1 MAAPTKPTGSRK
13 QAPAKEVKEVKE
25 VKASKA
31 VKDTKEVKP
40 VAAAKD
46 VKPAKAVAKEV
57 KPVKDAKDTKAV
69 KDTKEVKPVKE
80 VKGAKTPAPVAPP
93 ADPAPAARK
102 GRKKSAALDA
112 PQIQKLITTGQ
123 ERGWLTYEEINE
135 GLPDDFT
142 AFDME
147 TLLETL
153 EEKAIEV
160 VDEVPASG
168 TVGKEVELKDDAAL
182 DESIRRKVE
191 QAEKI
196 KANVEAVR
204 KKAAKDAA
212 SREALAAQADNQ
224 RIDDPVRLY
233 LMEMGKV
240 PLLTREEEVYLAK
253 QIEKGRHEILGAIS
267 RASIAAMELGRIN
280 SRVEVG
286 QFNLNDILRANVDE
300 TDPEER
306 ARIIKMILDNLKGVL
321 DHFAVIQD
329 QLDLIEDPT
338 FEGEEREIAVR
349 DVETRREEIYKLL
362 LKVDLNFSIVEQI
375 SARVKDIYVQIDK
388 AHEEIRRTILE
399 AMMSEDDLRRVVR
412 RTKKNSPEAKALQ
425 RKYGKTLDEFIRLD
439 KQLRMAQRNI
449 KRLEKESGNKY
460 DELKIII
467 ERIKKGEKQAH
478 EAKMKVVEANLRL
491 VVSIAKKYTNRG
503 LQFLD
508 LIQEGNI
515 GLMRAVDKF
524 EYQRG
529 YKFSTYATWWI
540 RQAVTRAIADQ
551 ARTIRIPVHMIETI
565 NKLSRVQ
572 RYLVQELGREPTPDE
587 IAEKMGMPVE
597 KIRRVFK
604 IAMQPISLETPI
616 GEDGDSHFGDF
627 IPDEDAQSPVTATA
641 YKLMQEKIEEVLST
655 LTDREQKVLRLRF
668 GIGGSDFPRT
678 LEEVGTIFNVTRE
691 RVRQIETKALNKLR
705 HPSRRKQLIEF
716 ME

>member
-1 MAAPTKPTGSRK
+1 
-13 QAPAKEVKEVKE
+13 
-25 VKASKA
+25 
-31 VKDTKEVKP
+31 
-40 VAAAKD
+40 
-46 VKPAKAVAKEV
+46 
-57 KPVKDAKDTKAV
+57 
-69 KDTKEVKPVKE
+69 
-80 VKGAKTPAPVAPP
+80 
-93 ADPAPAARK
+93 
-102 GRKKSAALDA
+102 
-112 PQIQKLITTGQ
+112 
-123 ERGWLTYEEINE
+123 
-135 GLPDDFT
+135 
-142 AFDME
+142 ME
-147 TLLETL
+147 NLLETL
-153 EEKAIEV
+153 EEKQIEV
-160 VDEVPASG
+160 VDEAPSPAG
-168 TVGKEVELKDDAAL
+168 TSEATDDASL
-182 DESIRRKVE
+182 EESIRRKVE

-267 RASIAAMELGRIN
+267 RASIAAMELGRIY

-306 ARIIKMILDNLKGVL
+306 ARIIKIILDNLKSVL

-329 QLDLIEDPT
+329 QLDLLEDPT
-338 FEGEEREIAVR
+338 FEGEERDAAVK
-349 DVETRREEIYKLL
+349 DVENRREEIYKLL
-362 LKVDLNFSIVEQI
+362 LKVDLNFIIVEQI
-375 SARVKDIYVQIDK
+375 AGRVKDIYVQIDK

-412 RTKKNSPEAKALQ
+412 RTKKNSPEAKALFK
-425 RKYGKTLDEFIRLD
+425 KYGKTLDEFIRLD

-655 LTDREQKVLRLRF
+655 LTEREQKVLRLRF

>member
-1 MAAPTKPTGSRK
+1 MKKNSAPKIADKLTDLISEGKQKGHVTYEELNRK
-13 QAPAKEVKEVKE
+13 LPEDFSTDEM
-25 VKASKA
+25 
-31 VKDTKEVKP
+31 DTLLQELESLDIDVYE
-40 VAAAKD
+40 AKD
-46 VKPAKAVAKEV
+46 LEEAEKDEEEGSS
-57 KPVKDAKDTKAV
+57 KDAKA
-69 KDTKEVKPVKE
+69 TKEKE
-80 VKGAKTPAPVAPP
+80 P
-93 ADPAPAARK
+93 
-102 GRKKSAALDA
+102 KK
-112 PQIQKLITTGQ
+112 K
-123 ERGWLTYEEINE
+123 RGMK
-135 GLPDDFT
+135 LPDF
-142 AFDME
+142 
-147 TLLETL
+147 
-153 EEKAIEV
+153 
-160 VDEVPASG
+160 
-168 TVGKEVELKDDAAL
+168 
-182 DESIRRKVE
+182 
-191 QAEKI
+191 
-196 KANVEAVR
+196 
-204 KKAAKDAA
+204 KKADDDEEEDEDV
-212 SREALAAQADNQ
+212 SDFRQNLQQDTQDNS

-240 PLLTREEEVYLAK
+240 PLLTREEEVFLAK
-253 QIEKGRHEILGAIS
+253 EIEKGRHEIMAAIA
-267 RASIAAMELGRIN
+267 RASATSAELGRIYAKI
-280 SRVEVG
+280 ETG

-306 ARIIKMILDNLKGVL
+306 ARVIRIILDNLQKVL
-321 DHFAVIQD
+321 DHYEVIAD
-329 QLDLIEDPT
+329 KLDILDDPT
-338 FEGEEREIAVR
+338 VEEDEEDEARET
-349 DVETRREEIYKLL
+349 VETLRNEIYTLL
-362 LKVDLNFSIVEQI
+362 RKIDLNFAIVEQI
-375 SARVKDIYVQIDK
+375 AKRVHDLYVRIDNAQRDIRK
-388 AHEEIRRTILE
+388 TILE
-399 AMMSEDDLRRVVR
+399 AMMSEDELRRAVR
-412 RTKKNSPEAKALQ
+412 KTKKNSPEAKALEE
-425 RKYGKTLDEFIRLD
+425 KTGKTLDQLIKLD
-439 KQLRMAQRNI
+439 KRIRMAQRNI
-449 KRLEKESGNKY
+449 KRLEKEAGNDY
-460 DELKIII
+460 DELKIIVD
-467 ERIKKGEKQAH
+467 RIKRGEKQA
-478 EAKMKVVEANLRL
+478 EIAKMKVVEANLRL

-572 RYLVQELGREPTPDE
+572 RFLVQELGREPTPDE

-641 YKLMQEKIEEVLST
+641 YKLMQEKIEKVLNT
-655 LTDREQKVLRLRF
+655 LTEREQKVLRLRF

-705 HPSRRKQLIEF
+705 HPKRRKELIEF

>member
-1 MAAPTKPTGSRK
+1 MKKNSAPEALKTQLEGLISEG
-13 QAPAKEVKEVKE
+13 KE
-25 VKASKA
+25 
-31 VKDTKEVKP
+31 
-40 VAAAKD
+40 
-46 VKPAKAVAKEV
+46 
-57 KPVKDAKDTKAV
+57 
-69 KDTKEVKPVKE
+69 
-80 VKGAKTPAPVAPP
+80 KGH
-93 ADPAPAARK
+93 
-102 GRKKSAALDA
+102 
-112 PQIQKLITTGQ
+112 
-123 ERGWLTYEEINE
+123 LTYEELSRK
-135 GLPDDFT
+135 LPEDFS
-142 AFDME
+142 ADEMD
-147 TLLETL
+147 TLLQEL
-153 EEKAIEV
+153 EALDIDVFEAKDL
-160 VDEVPASG
+160 VDEEEEQEG
-168 TVGKEVELKDDAAL
+168 DGKAKDKKDP
-182 DESIRRKVE
+182 
-191 QAEKI
+191 
-196 KANVEAVR
+196 
-204 KKAAKDAA
+204 KKAAVTARRAGKIPDFTKRDEQDEDGDDERPTIVRQDLLQEAA
-212 SREALAAQADNQ
+212 DTA

-240 PLLTREEEVYLAK
+240 PLLTRDEEVYLAK
-253 QIEKGRHEILGAIS
+253 EIEKGRHDIMSAIA
-267 RASIAAMELGRIN
+267 RASATSAELGRIYAKI
-280 SRVEVG
+280 ETG

-306 ARIIKMILDNLKGVL
+306 ARVIKIILDNLKLVL
-321 DHFAVIQD
+321 SHYEVIAD
-329 QLDLIEDPT
+329 KLDLLEDPT
-338 FEGEEREIAVR
+338 LPEKERKDASGT
-349 DVETRREEIYKLL
+349 VEKLRETIYDLL
-362 LKVDLNFSIVEQI
+362 RKIDLNFSIVEQI
-375 SARVKDIYVQIDK
+375 AGKVRDLYIKIDR
-388 AHEEIRRTILE
+388 ANREIRQTILK

-412 RTKKNSPEAKALQ
+412 KTKKNSPEAKALFN
-425 RKYGKTLDEFIRLD
+425 KTGKSLDELIKLD
-439 KQLRMAQRNI
+439 KRIRMAQRNI
-449 KRLEKESGNKY
+449 KRLEKEAGNNY
-460 DELKIII
+460 DELKIIVD
-467 ERIKKGEKQAH
+467 RIVHGEKQAH

-572 RYLVQELGREPTPDE
+572 RYLVQEFGREPTPDE
-587 IAEKMGMPVE
+587 IADKMGMPVE

-641 YKLMQEKIEEVLST
+641 YKLMQEKIEKVLNT
-655 LTDREQKVLRLRF
+655 LTEREQKVLRLRF

-705 HPSRRKQLIEF
+705 HPGRRKELIEF

>member
-1 MAAPTKPTGSRK
+1 MKLM
-13 QAPAKEVKEVKE
+13 
-25 VKASKA
+25 
-31 VKDTKEVKP
+31 
-40 VAAAKD
+40 
-46 VKPAKAVAKEV
+46 
-57 KPVKDAKDTKAV
+57 
-69 KDTKEVKPVKE
+69 
-80 VKGAKTPAPVAPP
+80 
-93 ADPAPAARK
+93 
-102 GRKKSAALDA
+102 KKSKSSRF
-112 PQIQKLITTGQ
+112 PSGVKKLIDSGKK
-123 ERGWLTYEEINE
+123 RGWLTYEEINDNI
-135 GLPDDFT
+135 PDDFSP
-142 AFDME
+142 AHME
-147 TLLETL
+147 DLLEEL
-153 EEKAIEV
+153 ENQSIEVMEEEPAGEEKTDKKKSEAEHQ
-160 VDEVPASG
+160 
-168 TVGKEVELKDDAAL
+168 
-182 DESIRRKVE
+182 RKVKM
-191 QAEKI
+191 AARI
-196 KANVEAVR
+196 KVTADEAK
-204 KKAAKDAA
+204 KKAAKVGSSVATPRD
-212 SREALAAQADNQ
+212 LLNQQADNQ

-240 PLLTREEEVYLAK
+240 PLLTREEEVFLAK
-253 QIEKGRHEILGAIS
+253 QIEKGRHEITGAIA
-267 RASIAAMELGRIN
+267 RASITSQELGRIY
-280 SRVEVG
+280 SRIEVG

-300 TDPEER
+300 TDPEAR
-306 ARIIKMILDNLKGVL
+306 ARTIKMILDNLKSVL
-321 DHFAVIQD
+321 DHFEVIAD
-329 QLDLIEDPT
+329 QLDLLEDPT
-338 FEGEEREIAVR
+338 FEGEERDEAMV
-349 DVETRREEIYKLL
+349 DVEKRREEIYKLL
-362 LKVDLNFSIVEQI
+362 LKVDLNFAIVEQI
-375 SARVKDIYVQIDK
+375 ASRVKEIYYQIDR
-388 AHEEIRRTILE
+388 AQEEIRRTILE
-399 AMMSEDDLRRVVR
+399 AMMSEDELRRVVR
-412 RTKKNSPEAKALQ
+412 KTKKNSPEAKALMK
-425 RKYGKTLDEFIRLD
+425 KYGKSLDEFIRLD

-460 DELKIII
+460 EELKIII
-467 ERIKKGEKQAH
+467 DRIKKGEKQAH

-655 LTDREQKVLRLRF
+655 LTEREQKVLRLRF

>member
-1 MAAPTKPTGSRK
+1 MPTR
-13 QAPAKEVKEVKE
+13 
-25 VKASKA
+25 
-31 VKDTKEVKP
+31 TKK
-40 VAAAKD
+40 K
-46 VKPAKAVAKEV
+46 
-57 KPVKDAKDTKAV
+57 
-69 KDTKEVKPVKE
+69 
-80 VKGAKTPAPVAPP
+80 
-93 ADPAPAARK
+93 
-102 GRKKSAALDA
+102 KKSELTAGLTR
-112 PQIQKLITTGQ
+112 LIETGKQ
-123 ERGWLTYEEINE
+123 RGHLTYEEINE
-135 GLPDDFT
+135 ELPADYT
-142 AFDME
+142 AQDMAK
-147 TLLETL
+147 LLDEL
-153 EEKAIEV
+153 EDLDIEV
-160 VDEVPASG
+160 YDS
-168 TVGKEVELKDDAAL
+168 VE
-182 DESIRRKVE
+182 ESEAE
-191 QAEKI
+191 QKP
-196 KANVEAVR
+196 
-204 KKAAKDAA
+204 KKAAKSSKTRKTTTRKTATKSKATKSTSARKAA
-212 SREALAAQADNQ
+212 STSTRKATKSKGTGRDASAQADNQ

-240 PLLTREEEVYLAK
+240 PLLTREEEVHLAK
-253 QIEKGRHEILGAIS
+253 AIEKGRHEITGAIS
-267 RASIAAMELGRIN
+267 RATITSQELGRIY
-280 SRVEVG
+280 SKIEVG

-300 TDPEER
+300 SDPEER
-306 ARIIKMILDNLKGVL
+306 ARMIKLILDNLKSVL
-321 DHFAVIQD
+321 DHFEVVAD
-329 QLDLIEDPT
+329 QLDLLEDPT
-338 FEGEEREIAVR
+338 FDGKEREEAQV
-349 DVETRREEIYKLL
+349 DVEQRREEIYALL
-362 LKVDLNFSIVEQI
+362 LKVDLNFSIVEEIAQ
-375 SARVKDIYVQIDK
+375 RVKDIYAQIHK
-388 AHEEIRRTILE
+388 AHEDIRRTILE
-399 AMMSEDDLRRVVR
+399 AMMSEDELRRVVR
-412 RTKKNSPEAKALQ
+412 KTKKNSPEAKELFD
-425 RKYGKTLDEFIRLD
+425 KHGKTLDEFIRLD
-439 KQLRMAQRNI
+439 KRLRMAQRNI

-460 DELKIII
+460 EELSQIVD
-467 ERIKKGEKQAH
+467 RIRSGEKQAH

-572 RYLVQELGREPTPDE
+572 RFLVQELGREPTPDE

-655 LTDREQKVLRLRF
+655 LTEREQKVLRLRF